1 MPLLCK
7 DKVFS
12 HGKKIF
18 NDLQKIRCYSFDP
31 SCSLKDVN
39 FLQEIMIYKN

>member
-12 HGKKIF
+12 HGKNIF
-18 NDLQKIRCYSFDP
+18 NDLQNIKCYSFDP
-31 SCSLKDVN
+31 SYSLKDVN
-39 FLQEIMIYKN
+39 FLQEITTYKN